1 MTPVDLLI
9 SSGRVVA
16 GEAIVDASV
25 AVTGERIVAV
35 CGPDADIPAA
45 EVVDARGLYV
55 VPGAIDP
62 HVHFKIFNSMVDDF
76 TTASTAAAHGGV
88 TTMMPFVSGDERMSV
103 PEWIDYWIDEGQR
116 HSVVDFAMH
125 CRLRPD
131 PTLIDQVPDA
141 IARGVTSVKMFQA
154 YRKRGMLFSD
164 DLLLRTMEIVARHG
178 GLAMVH
184 AENGWVIDHLEDRL
198 VADGRTGPE
207 HYLASRPHL
216 AEGEAVARAIALAE
230 IAGCP
235 LYIVHLSTREGLEAI
250 AAARARGQQVFAET
264 CPQYLYLT
272 DAEMTRQKGLAKI
285 APPLRW
291 DRDREALWGGLD
303 RGDVQTVGS
312 DHAPFT
318 VAEKRI
324 GENNIFEAGFGMP
337 GIETMAPLL
346 WSAGLESGSLSLPQT
361 VAALSENTAKIF
373 GLYPRK
379 GAIRVGSDADLVLLD
394 PESEWTIQGS
404 ELHSQA
410 GYTCF
415 EGRRV
420 KGKVVASF
428 LRGRP
433 LLRDGKIQ
441 LAPGSG
447 RHIPRA
453 PTLSPDGRG
462 NKRRERPEIPI
473 PRRGRGQDEGQQ

>member
-1 MTPVDLLI
+1 VTPVDLLI
-9 SSGRVVA
+9 GGGRVVA
-16 GEAIVDASV
+16 DNAVVEASV
-25 AVTGERIVAV
+25 AVSGERIVAL
-35 CGPDADIPAA
+35 CSPDAAIPATQ
-45 EVVDARGLYV
+45 VVNARGFYV
-55 VPGAIDP
+55 LPGAIDP

-88 TTMMPFVSGDERMSV
+88 TTMMPFVSGDERMGV
-103 PEWIDYWIDEGQR
+103 AEWIDYWIDEGR
-116 HSVVDFAMH
+116 HQSVVDFAMH

-131 PTLIDQVPDA
+131 AALIDQVPDA

-154 YRKRGMLFSD
+154 YRKRGMMFSD
-164 DLLLRTMEIVARHG
+164 DLLLRTLEIVARHG

-184 AENGWVIDHLEDRL
+184 AENGWMIDHLEDRL
-198 VADGRTGPE
+198 VASGRTGPE

-216 AEGEAVARAIALAE
+216 AEGEAVARAITLAE

-235 LYIVHLSTREGLEAI
+235 LYIVHLSTREGLAAI
-250 AAARARGQQVFAET
+250 AAARARGQHVYAET

-291 DRDREALWGGLD
+291 DRDRDALWAGLD

-318 VAEKRI
+318 VADKLI
-324 GENNIFEAGFGMP
+324 GEKNIFDAGFGMP

-346 WSAGLESGSLSLPQT
+346 WSAGLKPGSLSLPQA

-373 GLYPRK
+373 GLYPKK
-379 GAIRVGSDADLVLLD
+379 GAIRIGSDADLVLLD
-394 PESEWTIQGS
+394 PDAEWTIRGT

-420 KGKVVASF
+420 RGKVVASF

-433 LLRDGKIQ
+433 LLHDGKIQ
-441 LAPGSG
+441 QAPGYG
-447 RHIPRA
+447 QHVARA
-453 PTLSPDGRG
+453 ASTDD
-462 NKRRERPEIPI
+462 
-473 PRRGRGQDEGQQ
+473 Q